1 MTLSRGGQTGGDS
14 GDGDD
19 DGGDGDG
26 DDNGEGDGDDGGDGG
41 DVVHAAGS
49 DGDDNGDDDDD
60 DDGGDGI
67 DVVDGAGIMLT
78 RMVQLHLA
86 KASGRVEELFTR
98 KYTFFLKRTVDFFT
112 LYNLWQRRTDMKQLV
127 FFFQFVDNVEQ
138 READRWKN

>member
-41 DVVHAAGS
+41 DVVHGAGS

-98 KYTFFLKRTVDFFT
+98 KYTFFLKRTVDFFVT
-112 LYNLWQRRTDMKQLV
+112 IFSLQSWAEEDRH
-127 FFFQFVDNVEQ
+127 
-138 READRWKN
+138 EATCFLFSIC